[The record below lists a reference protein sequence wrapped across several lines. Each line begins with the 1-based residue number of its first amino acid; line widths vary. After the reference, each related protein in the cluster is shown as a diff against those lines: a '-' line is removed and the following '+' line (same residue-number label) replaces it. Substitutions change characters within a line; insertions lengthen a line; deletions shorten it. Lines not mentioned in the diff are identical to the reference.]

1 MEQFRK
7 IVGEFYKFIRK
18 GFAKNFGPFQNAC
31 ICFRLQ
37 NLKIQNLNPNLLN
50 VLVICDPAG
59 LAKIPFTSTFLILH
73 DFSLLTVKVA
83 YNNDLF

>member
-37 NLKIQNLNPNLLN
+37 NLKIQNLNLNLLN
-50 VLVICDPAG
+50 VLVICDPTG
-59 LAKIPFTSTFLILH
+59 LAKISFKSAILILH
-73 DFSLLTVKVA
+73 DFSLLTGKVA
-83 YNNDLF
+83 CNHDLF

>member
-7 IVGEFYKFIRK
+7 IIDEFYKFIRK

-37 NLKIQNLNPNLLN
+37 NLKIQNLNLLN

-59 LAKIPFTSTFLILH
+59 LAKISFTSTFLILH

-83 YNNDLF
+83 YNHDLF